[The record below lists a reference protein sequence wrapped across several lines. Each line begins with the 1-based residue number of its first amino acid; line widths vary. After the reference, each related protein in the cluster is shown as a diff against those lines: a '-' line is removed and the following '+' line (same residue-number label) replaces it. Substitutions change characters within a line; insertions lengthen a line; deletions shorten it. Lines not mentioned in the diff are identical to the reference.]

1 MCGHMQINRA
11 ARVRAVLSDLNT
23 LYLGLVYF
31 FFFFINHGDKV
42 PETNNLQEERFVL
55 VHDFRGL
62 SSQSLV
68 PHHGDSTV
76 WWAKF

>member
-1 MCGHMQINRA
+1 MCGHIQINRA
-11 ARVRAVLSDLNT
+11 TWVRAVLSDLNT
-23 LYLGLVYF
+23 LYLGWFTF
-31 FFFFINHGDKV
+31 FFFDHGD
-42 PETNNLQEERFVL
+42 NLQKERFVL

-76 WWAKF
+76 WWANSNL